1 MQVETCAADKQARI
15 DSGKD
20 VIVGVNKYKLAK
32 EDPIDI
38 LDIDNHA
45 VREAQV
51 ARLQK
56 IRATRDSAAVQA
68 ALDAL
73 TQCAESGEG
82 NLLDLS
88 VKAIRLRATV
98 GEVSD
103 ALEKIFGRFRAN
115 NQTISGVYGGVV
127 AGQESWETIK
137 ADVEKFAAEE
147 GRRPRVMIAKL
158 GQDGHDRGAKVVA
171 TAFADLGF
179 DIDVGPLFQ
188 TPEEAA
194 RLAVENDVHAI
205 GCSSLAAGHKTLVP
219 QIIQALKAQGAD
231 DIIVFAGGV
240 IPAQDYDVLY
250 AAGAKAIFGPGTRI
264 EDSAKR
270 VLEEIRKARR

>member
-1 MQVETCAADKQARI
+1 M
-15 DSGKD
+15 
-20 VIVGVNKYKLAK
+20 
-32 EDPIDI
+32 
-38 LDIDNHA
+38 
-45 VREAQV
+45 REAQI
-51 ARLQK
+51 ARLKK
-56 IRATRDSAAVQA
+56 IRASRDSAAVQA

-73 TQCAESGEG
+73 TRCAESGEG

-103 ALEKIFGRFRAN
+103 ALEKVFGRFRAN

-127 AGQESWETIK
+127 EGQESWESIK
-137 ADVEKFAAEE
+137 ADIAKFAEEE
-147 GRRPRVMIAKL
+147 GRRPRIMIAKL

-179 DIDVGPLFQ
+179 DIDMGPLFQ

-194 RLAVENDVHAI
+194 RQAVENDVHAI
-205 GCSSLAAGHKTLVP
+205 GVSSLAAGHKTLLP
-219 QIIQALKAQGAD
+219 ALVNSLKEQGAD

-240 IPAQDYDVLY
+240 IPAQDYDTLY

-270 VLEEIRKARR
+270 VLEEIRKSRG